1 MRKKR
6 SKVEQ
11 KKASGKQ
18 RPLFTKMLLPLCHMN
33 FFQIIKVQ
41 SSAIKKNI
49 LKKQGFQIEK
59 ILFKVIL
66 LIVQTADF
74 HL

>member
-1 MRKKR
+1 
-6 SKVEQ
+6 
-11 KKASGKQ
+11 
-18 RPLFTKMLLPLCHMN
+18 MN

-66 LIVQTADF
+66 LNVQTADF